1 MANPSL
7 KEFIAKSIQ
16 DINEGLPEGYELS
29 DEIDFE
35 ITVLSTSGADNKIDL
50 KVLQAGTNEKA
61 EQAHKICFTIVNPS
75 QQEKNALSNAKQA
88 EKMISSVVMGMMH
101 SFKGIEDKVATAI
114 ETNTKQ

>member
-61 EQAHKICFTIVNPS
+61 EQAHKISFTIVNPS
-75 QQEKNALSNAKQA
+75 QQEKNALSSAKQA
-88 EKMISSVVMGMMH
+88 EKVISSLVIGMAQ
-101 SFKGIEDKVATAI
+101 SFQDIKEQSAPVIEK
-114 ETNTKQ
+114 NSK